1 MQQEKLLKLPI
12 FSVILKPIYPGELEK
27 WRTSLIEM
35 NIRLNNP
42 YSTSGL
48 HGGGMANKIPV
59 LSPRLIWVYAN
70 IQHTFEW
77 DYGIITKSC
86 QFN

>member
-1 MQQEKLLKLPI
+1 MTIEQIRDHWNKMNIHATRKTIEITLY
-12 FSVILKPIYPGELEK
+12 FSVILNGSIRANWKK

-48 HGGGMANKIPV
+48 HVCGMANKIPV
-59 LSPRLIWVYAN
+59 LSPRLIWVGTMA
-70 IQHTFEW
+70 
-77 DYGIITKSC
+77 
-86 QFN
+86 